1 MDKEVTVKIRNY
13 FKKVWFYHI
22 IVGLIFLM
30 YSASVITTNGAM
42 LKNVLMVLGCLF
54 LLTGIGN
61 VIYSFSGINSIRF
74 HWGEMLF
81 WGVVEILSGWIILS
95 KKLEIFEVFL
105 LETVGEAVRKAT
117 TAELDLKGYLIVFYI
132 GTFLIF
138 RGISHIVTKMYD
150 QGTSK
155 QKYIFIIGKWLL
167 ILDGFLDL
175 IFGIGIVIS
184 AYLAPELF
192 NYILFLYITFSS
204 IILILFGWSLKYST
218 KESEEVSENEES
230 QLK

>member
-1 MDKEVTVKIRNY
+1 MDKGATIKIKDY
-13 FKKVWFYHI
+13 FKKIWVYHI

-30 YSASVITTNGAM
+30 YSASVITTDGAM

-54 LLTGIGN
+54 LLTGVGN
-61 VIYSFSGINSIRF
+61 IIYSFSGINSIRF
-74 HWGEMLF
+74 HWGEILF
-81 WGVVEILSGWIILS
+81 WGVIEIFSGWIILS
-95 KKLEIFEVFL
+95 KKLEIFEIFL
-105 LETVGEAVRKAT
+105 LETVGDVVRRAT

-138 RGISHIVTKMYD
+138 RGISHIVTKIYN

-155 QKYIFIIGKWLL
+155 QKYIFVIEKWLL

-175 IFGIGIVIS
+175 VFGIGIVIS

-204 IILILFGWSLKYST
+204 VILVLFGWSLKYST
-218 KESEEVSENEES
+218 KESEEVLENEES

>member
-155 QKYIFIIGKWLL
+155 QKYIFIIEKWLL